1 MDKELYDIPV
11 NEMQEQIDSINRKL
25 DIVLEEIELQRRH
38 RRSMEDLQ
46 DDLMRVG
53 KGVYQSAV
61 EELEQVHDYMD
72 TNDALYLG
80 KLLLR
85 NINNLTRLFQKL
97 ESTMDFFNDS
107 APITRELAIDLMNRL
122 DEFERKGYF
131 RFMHDLSEVLDKIV
145 TTVEPDDMQKVGD
158 NLVNIIER
166 AKKSDLSVPDKISLI
181 SLLRELNA
189 PEMKRT
195 LAVMIRF
202 VRNISNQ
209 PSKKYNT

>member
-1 MDKELYDIPV
+1 MDKELYDVPV

-38 RRSMEDLQ
+38 RRAMEDLQ
-46 DDLMRVG
+46 DDLVRVG

-72 TNDALYLG
+72 TSDVLFLG

-122 DEFERKGYF
+122 DEYERKGYF
-131 RFMHDLSEVLDKIV
+131 RFIRDLSEVLDKIV
-145 TTVEPDDMQKVGD
+145 TTVEPDDMQKAGN
-158 NLVNIIER
+158 NLVNVIET

-181 SLLRELNA
+181 SLLRELNS
-189 PEMKRT
+189 PEMKRAM
-195 LAVMIRF
+195 AVTIRF

-209 PSKKYNT
+209 PSNKL

>member
-1 MDKELYDIPV
+1 MDKELYDVPV

-38 RRSMEDLQ
+38 RRAMEDLQ
-46 DDLMRVG
+46 DDLVRVG

-72 TNDALYLG
+72 TSDVLFLG

-122 DEFERKGYF
+122 DEYERKGYF
-131 RFMHDLSEVLDKIV
+131 RFIRDLSEVLDKIV
-145 TTVEPDDMQKVGD
+145 TTVEPDDMQKAGN
-158 NLVNIIER
+158 NLVNVIET

-181 SLLRELNA
+181 SLLRELNS
-189 PEMKRT
+189 PEMKRAM
-195 LAVMIRF
+195 AVMIRF
-202 VRNISNQ
+202 IRNISNQ
-209 PSKKYNT
+209 PSNKL

>member
-1 MDKELYDIPV
+1 MDKELYDVPV

-38 RRSMEDLQ
+38 RRAMEDLQ
-46 DDLMRVG
+46 DDLVRVG

-72 TNDALYLG
+72 TSDVLFLG

-122 DEFERKGYF
+122 DEYERKGYF
-131 RFMHDLSEVLDKIV
+131 RFIRDLSEVLDKIV
-145 TTVEPDDMQKVGD
+145 TTVEPDDIQKAGN
-158 NLVNIIER
+158 NLVNVIET

-181 SLLRELNA
+181 SLLRELNS
-189 PEMKRT
+189 PEMKRAM
-195 LAVMIRF
+195 AVTIRF

-209 PSKKYNT
+209 PSNKL

>member
-1 MDKELYDIPV
+1 MDKELYDVPV

-38 RRSMEDLQ
+38 RRAMEDLQ
-46 DDLMRVG
+46 DDLVRVG

-72 TNDALYLG
+72 TSDVLFLG

-122 DEFERKGYF
+122 DEYERKGYF
-131 RFMHDLSEVLDKIV
+131 RFIRDLSEVLDKIV
-145 TTVEPDDMQKVGD
+145 TTVEPDDIQKAGN
-158 NLVNIIER
+158 NLVNVIET
-166 AKKSDLSVPDKISLI
+166 AKKSDLSVPEKISLI
-181 SLLRELNA
+181 SLLRELNS
-189 PEMKRT
+189 PEMKRAM
-195 LAVMIRF
+195 AVTIRF

-209 PSKKYNT
+209 PSNKL

>member
-72 TNDALYLG
+72 TSDALFLG

-131 RFMHDLSEVLDKIV
+131 RFMRDLSEVLDKIV

-158 NLVNIIER
+158 NLVNVIET

-181 SLLRELNA
+181 SLLRELNS

-209 PSKKYNT
+209 PSKQYNT